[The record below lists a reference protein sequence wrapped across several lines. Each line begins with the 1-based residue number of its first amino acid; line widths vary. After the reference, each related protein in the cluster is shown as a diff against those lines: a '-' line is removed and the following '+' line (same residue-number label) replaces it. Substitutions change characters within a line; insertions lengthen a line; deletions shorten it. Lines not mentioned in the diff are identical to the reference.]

1 MLLLGSGHLPIM
13 WKVRVW
19 TLFRQGPG
27 VECVLT
33 VPWVPPTSLSLNPHT
48 LPMQLSYLSSP
59 GYK

>member
-33 VPWVPPTSLSLNPHT
+33 VPWVPPTSLKPEPPHLAHAVV
-48 LPMQLSYLSSP
+48 LPKFPRL
-59 GYK
+59 